1 MQKKIRRKDKVRIR
15 KGNNMANRIKIPNLK
30 KQFDAEE
37 YTDVKQLLKRSCEKY
52 GEDNAYV
59 IKHKNGRDVSYEYI
73 TYKRYYQMITA
84 FCNGLAESGYKGKR
98 LAIIGNNCLEWTIGY
113 FAQLCGNGVVIP
125 LDKGLPYEELTSSLN
140 RSYADVLLFD
150 KAHLALIREIQES
163 GECDG
168 LEYICMNDVE
178 GYQTLEALIEKG
190 EKAERD
196 YFAEYVID
204 PDATNIILFTSGT
217 TSLAKAVQLTHRNVA
232 SNIYA
237 LNITEDIRRGDRSMA
252 FLPYHHT
259 FGIMAQIIMLSAGV
273 MTAYCDGLKYIQK
286 NIVEYKL
293 TVFVCVP
300 LLIESIYKKIM
311 ATVRKEGLEK
321 KVKFGV
327 ALSRFLLKF
336 GIDVR
341 RKLFKDIHEQ
351 LGGNLR
357 FVISGASAI
366 DPEALKGLSDF
377 GIFAFQGYGMTET
390 SPVLAAENHVE
401 SRAGSIGKAIPGV
414 ELCVDEPNEEGI
426 GELIARGPNVMKG
439 YFENQEATD
448 EILIDGWLHTG
459 DLARVDEDGFVYI
472 CGRKKNVIVLKNGKN
487 VYPEELET
495 LIANLPYVEENM
507 VYGEPKKHDG
517 DETDLALVAKI
528 VYRPEAMQE
537 LYGLTDPG
545 EIEQKIKTDI
555 DVINTQ
561 VPVYKQ
567 LLRVHVTDEP
577 MIKTTTGKVKR
588 YANK

>member
-1 MQKKIRRKDKVRIR
+1 
-15 KGNNMANRIKIPNLK
+15 MANRIKIPNLK

-37 YTDVKQLLKRSCEKY
+37 YTDLKHLLTRSCEKY
-52 GEDNAYV
+52 SDDAAF
-59 IKHKNGRDVSYEYI
+59 ILKHKKGREVSYENV
-73 TYKRYYQMITA
+73 TYKNYYKMVKSFA
-84 FCNGLAESGYKGKR
+84 NGLVDAGFGGKR
-98 LAIIGNNCLEWTIGY
+98 LAIIGNNSMEWTIGY
-113 FAQLCGNGVVIP
+113 FGQLCGNGVVIP

-150 KAHLALIREIQES
+150 KAHLALIEQIKES
-163 GECDG
+163 GECDN
-168 LEYICMNDVE
+168 LEYICMNEVE
-178 GYQTLEALIEKG
+178 GYLTLGALIEKG
-190 EKAERD
+190 EKTEID
-196 YFAEYVID
+196 HFDEYVVD
-204 PDATNIILFTSGT
+204 PDAANIILFTSGT
-217 TSLAKAVQLTHRNVA
+217 TSLAKAVQLSHRNIV
-232 SNIYA
+232 SNVYA
-237 LNITEDIRRGDRSMA
+237 MNISEDIRRGDVSMA

-259 FGIMAQIIMLSAGV
+259 FGIMAQIVMMSAGAT
-273 MTAYCDGLKYIQK
+273 MTYCEGLKYVQK

-300 LLIESIYKKIM
+300 MLIESIYKKIM
-311 ATVRKEGLEK
+311 ATIKKEGLEK

-401 SRAGSIGKAIPGV
+401 SRAGSIGKAILGV

-567 LLRVHVTDEP
+567 LLRIHVTDEP
-577 MIKTTTGKVKR
+577 MVKTTTGKVKR